1 MRMIRIRLA
10 FVACLLVSSPAGATW
25 SVIAVD
31 AATGVVVI
39 SSATCVP
46 QERFATFPATGLKD
60 IQAIVVPGVGVAAA
74 QASVDRTRANQKL
87 IFAEL
92 SRGTPPAEILERLKR
107 DPQIASRQF
116 GIVDLRGRS
125 AGFTGTETRPSSL
138 DAQGRLPGTNIH
150 YSVQGNILASD
161 EVVHAAARAFEGAS
175 GSLSDRVMAAME
187 AADAEGGDGRCTCE
201 TEPKTKAPCRGKT
214 SHVAYILQ
222 AEKDDGNGE
231 SFNDGGYSLFIEVT
245 DENIEAHEDANPV
258 RTLRMRYDRKML
270 PISPRDPV
278 R

>member
-1 MRMIRIRLA
+1 MRIAWIRTA
-10 FVACLLVSSPAGATW
+10 FIACLLGSSPAGATW

-31 AATGVVVI
+31 TASGVVVI

-46 QERFATFPATGLKD
+46 QERFSTFPATGLKD

-74 QASVDRTRANQKL
+74 QASVDRTRANQRL
-87 IFAEL
+87 IFSEL
-92 SRGTPPAEILERLKR
+92 SRGTPPAEILELLGS

-116 GIVDLRGRS
+116 GIVDLQGRS
-125 AGFTGTETRPSSL
+125 AGFTGAETRPSSL
-138 DAQGRLPGTNIH
+138 DARGRVAGTGIH
-150 YSVQGNILASD
+150 YSVQGNILASN
-161 EVVHAAARAFEGAS
+161 EVVHAAVRAFEAAS

-201 TEPKTKAPCRGKT
+201 TEPKTEAPCRGKT

-231 SFNDGGYSLFIEVT
+231 SFNDGGYSLLIEVT
-245 DENIEAHEDANPV
+245 DENIEPHEDANPV

-270 PISPRDPV
+270 PIGRQDPV